1 MEHVKRPTGWR
12 SSELTMMAREL
23 DGMLAAG
30 WRIDPESRAP
40 EVIAAWKSLAV
51 HAQRREAEQAAQAER
66 DAKQAAWDRRVKE
79 RRNGR

>member
-1 MEHVKRPTGWR
+1 
-12 SSELTMMAREL
+12 MMAREL

-30 WRIDPESRAP
+30 WKIDPESRGL
-40 EVIAAWKSLAV
+40 EVIAAWKALAV